1 MAKAMR
7 NVLLLAKIETPAG
20 TDANP
25 VANADAILARVTN
38 PQPAVAQF
46 ADRNVVRPY
55 FGNSGKIQV
64 MSYSE
69 MEIEVELASAGTAGS
84 TPKWDP
90 LLQACAFGKTTQAGV
105 SVTYAPVSTSL
116 KTITLYYYL
125 DGHLHKMLG
134 CRGDVTFELSS
145 RSIPMMKFKFTG
157 FYQAPT
163 DVAVPSGA
171 DFTGFK
177 EPFAVNKLN
186 TPTGTIH
193 GVTGAMESVSISMN
207 NQIAY
212 RNLIGFED
220 VVLTDRN
227 PSGNTTIEMTSVA
240 TKAWHEIVRLGT
252 LNTMQII
259 HGVGAGNIIQ
269 FDAPKVGLTDPTYS
283 DSDGVVMLGLG
294 LQFQP
299 NTGNDELVMV
309 VK

>member
-7 NVLLLAKIETPAG
+7 NVLLLAKVETTSG

-25 VANADAILARVTN
+25 TAALNSILARVTN

-69 MEIEVELASAGTAGS
+69 MEIEVELAAAGTAG
-84 TPKWDP
+84 TAPKYGP
-90 LLQACAFGKTTQAGV
+90 LLQACAFSETISAGV
-105 SVTYAPVSTSL
+105 SVTYAPISTAL
-116 KTITLYYYL
+116 KTITIYYYL

-157 FYQAPT
+157 FYVAPT
-163 DVAVPSGA
+163 DVAVPGSS
-171 DFTGFK
+171 DFSGFK

-193 GVTGAMESVSISMN
+193 GVTGAMESLSISMN

-220 VVLTDRN
+220 VVLTDRK